1 MRTDAEIVA
10 GHIARLI
17 REQEPLLVVGV
28 EAVRDKTVALTGES
42 LDGRQTYRR
51 EYDTDGPYTS
61 IDRDA
66 PQKILNA
73 FKRHAAH
80 AFGTGGPLTPEKE
93 GTDG

>member
-1 MRTDAEIVA
+1 MRTDSQIVA

-17 REQEPLLVVGV
+17 REQEPILTVGV
-28 EAVRDKTVALTGES
+28 EAVRDKTVALTAES

-66 PQKILNA
+66 PQKILSA
-73 FKRHAAH
+73 FNRAAAH
-80 AFGTGGPLTPEKE
+80 AFGTGGPLTPGKE
-93 GTDG
+93 GQ